1 MWAKISQTMNV
12 TAWEKKKTDTK
23 ALSNNNNN
31 PKLIYEKSLVTL
43 TEKSKK
49 YFKSKV
55 V

>member
-1 MWAKISQTMNV
+1 MGKNLPNHERNSV
-12 TAWEKKKTDTK
+12 RKKKTDTK